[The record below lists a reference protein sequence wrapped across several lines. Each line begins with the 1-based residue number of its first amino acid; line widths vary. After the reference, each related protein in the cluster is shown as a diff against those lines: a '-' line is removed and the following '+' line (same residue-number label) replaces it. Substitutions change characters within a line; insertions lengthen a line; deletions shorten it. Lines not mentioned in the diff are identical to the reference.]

1 MKSLPSILGMAK
13 SVMIKSIEFSLNF
26 RNPSK
31 PSFATIRVVH
41 SFWSTI
47 EVIFL
52 VSLSSSIYNILNN
65 G

>member
-1 MKSLPSILGMAK
+1 MAK

-26 RNPSK
+26 INPSK
-31 PSFATIRVVH
+31 PSSATIRVVH

-47 EVIFL
+47 EVISL
-52 VSLSSSIYNILNN
+52 VSLSSSIYNMVNN